1 MNAKTEQ
8 TPDRSGKRIVG
19 ANDSPTHETSIVG
32 PTNNEV
38 RPSRSGRL
46 CAAEI
51 NVLLRPWAALGLA
64 AGGRAMTW
72 ALEELLGRGHFVR
85 VTDSGAGVPGRLVAY
100 RVTVSPVPR
109 SARPAL
115 ASFAPLFD
123 GHPRDITA
131 QGLADY
137 VAREFGDELEVEH
150 GYPCGSPLHWYERFV
165 VDPLRA
171 EGLVSVHGRF
181 LEPTADGEAVAI
193 RYRDILRSSRHRRV
207 WRRPWRASEPVVA
220 GDIDIAV
227 TTLQR
232 SERTRKRERVFRTE
246 VFPGGG
252 ADGGG
257 SDGGP

>member
-1 MNAKTEQ
+1 MSNQ
-8 TPDRSGKRIVG
+8 
-19 ANDSPTHETSIVG
+19 
-32 PTNNEV
+32 V
-38 RPSRSGRL
+38 RPDHSGRL

-51 NVLLRPWAALGLA
+51 DVLLRPWASFSP
-64 AGGRAMTW
+64 GRAMTW
-72 ALEELLGRGHFVR
+72 ALEELLCRGHFVR
-85 VTDSGAGVPGRLVAY
+85 VSIGGAGVPGRLVAY

-171 EGLVSVHGRF
+171 EGLVSAR
-181 LEPTADGEAVAI
+181 ERSSSPRPTARLSPPGTGTFSRAIGIGETGDAPGVH
-193 RYRDILRSSRHRRV
+193 RSL
-207 WRRPWRASEPVVA
+207 WCPA
-220 GDIDIAV
+220 
-227 TTLQR
+227 TL
-232 SERTRKRERVFRTE
+232 T
-246 VFPGGG
+246 
-252 ADGGG
+252 
-257 SDGGP
+257 